1 MKSRV
6 YHLDLTENGAESIE
20 ETETPQKPQKKHQRP
35 KRAKS
40 AGKRALSEGSSPLN
54 RPPLSI
60 ENQNRVGNALPKF
73 NSARSEQINNEL
85 TVIDIES
92 MRNLG
97 NIAGREKAKSKRTKL
112 KLEES
117 LEEEKGQRL

>member
-1 MKSRV
+1 LKSRV

-40 AGKRALSEGSSPLN
+40 AGKRALSEGS
-54 RPPLSI
+54 I

-73 NSARSEQINNEL
+73 NSTRSEQINNEL